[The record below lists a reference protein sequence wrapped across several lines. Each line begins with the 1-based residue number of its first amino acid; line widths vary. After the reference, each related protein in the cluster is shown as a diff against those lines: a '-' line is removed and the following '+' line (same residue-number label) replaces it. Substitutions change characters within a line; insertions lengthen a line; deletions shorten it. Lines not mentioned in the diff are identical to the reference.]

1 MPIMGCIY
9 AKASA
14 DIGNPKKNVIAIIIS
29 PRVFRPAFLIN
40 PMLNTPIFIEFL
52 N

>member
-1 MPIMGCIY
+1 MPIMGWIY

-29 PRVFRPAFLIN
+29 PRVFRPAFLIS
-40 PMLNTPIFIEFL
+40 PMSNTPFY
-52 N
+52 